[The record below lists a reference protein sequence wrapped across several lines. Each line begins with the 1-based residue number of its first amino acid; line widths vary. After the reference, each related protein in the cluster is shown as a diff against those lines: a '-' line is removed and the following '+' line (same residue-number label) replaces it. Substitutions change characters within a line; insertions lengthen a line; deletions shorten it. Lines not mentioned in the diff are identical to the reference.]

1 MISVIHA
8 EIWSNDW
15 TELNTLTQTYSSCV
29 RFAYN
34 RFKKHGMNFNDARNA
49 CKTRYKTL
57 NTRQVSDAVLFG
69 QSINTRFK
77 TQKVIFGGKKA
88 WNDLKN
94 GNITKEQWKTIRDN
108 WIYSRGDKTKSGNP
122 NIRIVG
128 DNLRITVGNRKWIN
142 YKLFVPN
149 KFKKKLGEFLKSGQA
164 YNVRLKQKDA
174 KHYSVTIDFNQEDV
188 EPSINFDYGCIG
200 IDTNPDRIA
209 YSVISQDGNL
219 IESNTIVESR
229 MMYGSTQKRTRD
241 FALIANQIIEKAKQ
255 EGKAVVAEDLKFKK
269 KFEKWRKKWN
279 RIKSNFGYKKFL
291 ELLERKCIKEGIEF
305 RKVNPAY
312 TSVIGKNKYQQ
323 MHKLSVHESASY
335 VIGRRGLRCNEKI
348 SLHQTSAKLVKT
360 CILGTLAG
368 KYQSKRIHN
377 WVLWKK
383 LKASLPAIRTEEFFS
398 SLSNL
403 KEFDGN
409 VRCGV
414 IPQQNLLPTT
424 DRQE

>member
-1 MISVIHA
+1 
-8 EIWSNDW
+8 
-15 TELNTLTQTYSSCV
+15 
-29 RFAYN
+29 
-34 RFKKHGMNFNDARNA
+34 
-49 CKTRYKTL
+49 
-57 NTRQVSDAVLFG
+57 
-69 QSINTRFK
+69 
-77 TQKVIFGGKKA
+77 
-88 WNDLKN
+88 
-94 GNITKEQWKTIRDN
+94 
-108 WIYSRGDKTKSGNP
+108 
-122 NIRIVG
+122 
-128 DNLRITVGNRKWIN
+128 
-142 YKLFVPN
+142 LFVPN
-149 KFKKKLGEFLKSGQA
+149 KFKKELAEFLRSGEA
-164 YNVRLKQKDA
+164 YSVRLKQKDA
-174 KHYSVTIDFNQEDV
+174 THYSVTIDFNQQDI

-209 YSVISQDGNL
+209 YSVVSQDGNL

-241 FALIANQIIEKAKQ
+241 FALIANQIVEKAMQ

-269 KFEKWRKKWN
+269 KFDKWRKKWN

-335 VIGRRGLRCNEKI
+335 VIGRRGLRCNEKV
-348 SLHQTSAKLVKT
+348 SLHQTSAKLVKS
-360 CILGTLAG
+360 CILGTLEG

-403 KEFDGN
+403 QEFDGN
-409 VRCGV
+409 VRCGG
-414 IPQQNLLPTT
+414 IPQQNLPATT
-424 DRQE
+424 DRWE